1 MHSVSRFLF
10 QFITVC
16 ILGFSTTVY
25 GQGKVGNYEITHFQ
39 LPIETETQ
47 DILEDRYGFLWIA
60 STNGL
65 WRFDGGNF
73 KNYSKNEHEQT
84 SITDNHVFC
93 LFEDSAG
100 VLWVGTYGGG
110 LLKYDREYDRFQ
122 RFIHDENNPESL
134 SFNEVRVIYE
144 TADKTFYIG
153 TDGGGLNI
161 MDRETGTFKRFQH
174 NAQDPKSISHNNVLD
189 IQESPDG
196 RLFVGTWIGLNVFH
210 SNTGKFTRLVKNIAE
225 GSHAYP
231 VLGFYNDLIVSS
243 GKLFTVDKKN
253 RFHRL
258 SLTQDWVSAIQ
269 PDDVGNCW
277 IAHGGEIAIIDDQF
291 KTQKLIALNERF
303 KDGAFY
309 IRQIFHNPAK
319 EDSWALDGTGH
330 FFHIKKSA
338 VIFKPFIAPGVSG
351 KILKTNSNYWVFD
364 GGTITIYDKATHEQ
378 VKTLKGFYHRTYMS
392 SYDKETVWVADTNSI
407 YQFTEA
413 GETLSKTSRKPAELF
428 GLLETSAG
436 LVWTGEVL
444 GARIYDPKT
453 DATVYF
459 DCDPNDPNGIGYFH
473 RANEL
478 FEDYKNQI
486 WIGTNGDGVKRYLP
500 EKNQFVHYRHE
511 IGNTA
516 TVNNN
521 FINVIFEDAD
531 RTLWVGTNSGLCSY
545 DAQKDLFVQYDNAL
559 LKDRIIN
566 SIEQDGKG
574 NLWLG
579 TRNGLIK
586 LDAKNNVVRILNE
599 QDGLISQ
606 KINVSSAVTDNGH
619 MVFSTNSGFMTFDPE
634 RVVPSTKTPSVYISK
649 LWVNNE
655 LVTPDSDY
663 IKKSIEVEDHLQLSY
678 KDQKIEL
685 GFQAIQYENTQRCQ
699 YAYMLEGFDKDW
711 TMANG
716 TRATYTNLPSGNYTF
731 LLKAT
736 NEDGVWTDK
745 LKRLHIEV
753 TPPFWERLWVQILA
767 GILVILLGVW
777 AFRYFLLRERTRN
790 KFEIEKQ
797 RVYQFEELAQMK
809 LRFFT
814 NISHEL
820 RTPLTLITSPL
831 DKYIRKGTKPD
842 TKVLQMMHRNSNRL
856 LELVNQILDFRKLE
870 GNQQLRIKAHDELLV
885 CSNMYT
891 AYEYWAKEKNI
902 NFICDAPETDYTLYF
917 DEDIIEKM
925 VSNLVSNAFKFTPK
939 NGKITLKASY
949 VNLEIDTDDKVKNGS
964 LCIEVI
970 DNGSG
975 IPAKYQKKVFERFY
989 QLDENPNKGYS
1000 SGIGLSLIS
1009 ELVKLHRGSI
1019 GLKSEEG
1026 VGSHFTITLPIG
1038 YKDYETAV
1046 EEKAVPMVE
1055 STTGETVVLLIEDNE
1070 DIRNYLTTELSD
1082 DYVILQAD
1090 NGKDGFQ
1097 LALEHIPDIVIS
1109 DIMMPLFDG
1118 IQVANQLKGNELTAH
1133 IPLMFL
1139 TAKTGLENKLKGLE
1153 TGAEDYIEKPFNVSE
1168 IKMKIQNR
1176 LKSRHRLIKKYQKEE
1191 LFVEPSSSVDQYLIK
1206 VNEVIDAHLE
1216 NSDFSI
1222 DYLCD
1227 ELAIGRSQLY
1237 RKIQALTG
1245 KTIIEYINTY
1255 KLSKAMPMLQEGN
1268 LSIKEIAFKVG
1279 YNDNRYFSRIFK
1291 KEFGHPPSHYVSK
1304 K

>member
-1 MHSVSRFLF
+1 MLRVPSFFLL
-10 QFITVC
+10 FITVVTA
-16 ILGFSTTVY
+16 GFPALIY
-25 GQGKVGNYEITHFQ
+25 GQENTNDFEITHFQ
-39 LPIETETQ
+39 LPIETSTSH
-47 DILEDRYGFLWIA
+47 ILEDRYGFIWIA

-84 SITDNHVFC
+84 SITDNHISY

-100 VLWVGTYGGG
+100 TLWIGTYGGG

-122 RFIHDENNPESL
+122 RFVHDDNNPESL

-144 TADKTFYIG
+144 TSDHSFYIG
-153 TDGGGLNI
+153 TDGGGLNL
-161 MDRETGTFKRFQH
+161 MNRDTGTFKRYQH
-174 NAQDPKSISHNNVLD
+174 DASDRGSISHNNVLD
-189 IQESPDG
+189 IQEDDNG
-196 RLFVGTWIGLNVFH
+196 RLFVGTWIGLNIFDP
-210 SNTGKFTRLVKNIAE
+210 NTGKF
-225 GSHAYP
+225 
-231 VLGFYNDLIVSS
+231 
-243 GKLFTVDKKN
+243 N
-253 RFHRL
+253 R
-258 SLTQDWVSAIQ
+258 LTQDTPGAFHAYALLQFYEQLLVSNTKLYSVDKNNQFHNVDFIFKRANDIA
-269 PDDVGNCW
+269 PDKENNCW
-277 IAHGGEIAIIDDQF
+277 LVRNDEIAIVGPDFDLKKRIS
-291 KTQKLIALNERF
+291 LNDRF
-303 KDGAFY
+303 SEGPFSLN
-309 IRQIFHNPAK
+309 RIFHSTSK
-319 EDSWALDGTGH
+319 EDSWVLDYAGH
-330 FFHIKKSA
+330 FFHIKKSIK
-338 VIFKPFIAPGVSG
+338 IFEPFMSSNNGS
-351 KILKTNSNYWVFD
+351 KILQTKANYWIFQD
-364 GGTITIYDKATHEQ
+364 GDVKIYSKKDFTFIKE
-378 VKTLKGFYHRTYMS
+378 LKGFEHRTYMS
-392 SYDKETVWVADTNSI
+392 SYDEETVWVVDNDTI
-407 YQFTEA
+407 YSFTED
-413 GETLSKTSRKPAELF
+413 GEVLTKEPRKPAELF
-428 GLLETSAG
+428 GLLETSEG

-444 GARIYDPKT
+444 GARIYNPKT
-453 DATVYF
+453 NETVYF
-459 DCDPNDPNGIGYFH
+459 DCDPNDPDGIGYFH

-486 WIGTNGDGVKRYLP
+486 WIGTNGDGVKRYVP
-500 EKNQFVHYRHE
+500 NGNKFVHYRHE

-521 FINVIFEDAD
+521 FINVIFEDRD
-531 RTLWVGTNSGLCSY
+531 RKLWVGTNSGLCSY
-545 DAQKDLFVQYDNAL
+545 DVEKDIFIQYDNSL

-566 SIEQDGKG
+566 RIEQDYEG

-586 LDAKNNVVRILNE
+586 LDAKNNIVRILNE

-606 KINVSSAVTDNGH
+606 KIGVSSLMTDEGH
-619 MVFSTNSGFMTFDPE
+619 LVFATKEGLMTFDPKK
-634 RVVPSTKTPSVYISK
+634 VVPSSKTPSVYISK

-655 LVTPDSDY
+655 LVSPNSSY
-663 IKKSIEVEDHLQLSY
+663 IEKSIEVEDHLQLSY

-685 GFQAIQYENTQRCQ
+685 GFQAIQYENAQRCQ
-699 YAYMLEGFDKDW
+699 YAYKLEGFDEDW
-711 TMANG
+711 TIANG
-716 TRATYTNLPSGNYTF
+716 TRATYTNLPSGHYNF

-736 NEDGVWTDK
+736 NEDGIWTDK
-745 LKRLHIEV
+745 LKSLSIAV

-767 GILVILLGVW
+767 GLLVLLV
-777 AFRYFLLRERTRN
+777 AFWGFRFFLLRERTKN
-790 KFEIEKQ
+790 MFEIEKQ

-831 DKYIRKGTKPD
+831 DKYIRRGVKPD

-870 GNQQLRIKAHDELLV
+870 GNQQLRIKPHDELLV
-885 CSNMYT
+885 CTNMNT

-902 NFICDAPETDYTLYF
+902 DFNCETSETDCTLYF
-917 DEDIIEKM
+917 DEDIIEKI
-925 VSNLVSNAFKFTPK
+925 VTNLVSNAFKFTAK
-939 NGKITLKASY
+939 NGRISLKATY
-949 VNLEIDTDDKVKNGS
+949 ANLEIDKDDKVQNGD
-964 LCIEVI
+964 LKIEVI
-970 DNGSG
+970 DNGAG
-975 IPAKYQKKVFERFY
+975 IPKKYQEKVFERFY
-989 QLDENPNKGYS
+989 QMDETPNKGYS

-1009 ELVKLHRGSI
+1009 ELVKLHKGDI
-1019 GLKSEEG
+1019 QLESEEG
-1026 VGSHFTITLPIG
+1026 KGSHFTITLPVG
-1038 YKDYETAV
+1038 YTNYEANL
-1046 EEKAVPMVE
+1046 EEVPAPSAEIV
-1055 STTGETVVLLIEDNE
+1055 SGETVILIIEDNE

-1109 DIMMPLFDG
+1109 DIMMPVFDG
-1118 IQVANQLKGNELTAH
+1118 IQVANQLKSNELTAH

-1176 LKSRHRLIKKYQKEE
+1176 LKTRHRLIKKYQKEE
-1191 LFVEPSSSVDQYLIK
+1191 LFVEPSTSVDQYLIK
-1206 VNEVIDAHLE
+1206 VNEVIDEHLE
-1216 NSDFSI
+1216 NPDFSI

-1227 ELAIGRSQLY
+1227 QLAIGRSQLY

-1245 KTIIEYINTY
+1245 KTIIEYVNSH
-1255 KLSKAMPMLQEGN
+1255 KLSKAVPMLQEGT
-1268 LSIKEIAFKVG
+1268 LSIKEIAFRVG

-1291 KEFGHPPSHYVSK
+1291 KEFGHPPSYYVPK

>member
-1 MHSVSRFLF
+1 MLRVPHIFYLFLALLLLGTVPFVHAQENVSDF
-10 QFITVC
+10 
-16 ILGFSTTVY
+16 
-25 GQGKVGNYEITHFQ
+25 EITHFQ
-39 LPIETETQ
+39 LPIETAAQ
-47 DILEDRYGFLWIA
+47 DILEDRYGFIWIA

-84 SITDNHVFC
+84 SITDNHISC
-93 LFEDSAG
+93 LYEDSQG
-100 VLWVGTYGGG
+100 ILWVGTYGGG
-110 LLKYDREYDRFQ
+110 LLKYDREYDHFQ
-122 RFIHDENNPESL
+122 RFIHDEDDPGSL

-144 TADKTFYIG
+144 TADNTFYIG
-153 TDGGGLNI
+153 TDGGGLNL
-161 MDRETGTFKRFQH
+161 MNRETGTFKRYQY
-174 NAQDPKSISHNNVLD
+174 NAEDSESISHNNVLD
-189 IQESPDG
+189 IQGSPDG
-196 RLFVGTWIGLNVFH
+196 RLFIGTWIGLNLFH
-210 SNTGKFTRLVKNIAE
+210 PDTGKFTRLIKEIPG
-225 GSHAYP
+225 GSHSFP

-243 GKLFTVDKKN
+243 GKLFKVDKKN
-253 RFHRL
+253 QLHKL
-258 SLTQDWVSAIQ
+258 DLPQDRVSAIQ
-269 PDDVGNCW
+269 PDNGKNCW
-277 IAHGGEIAIIDDQF
+277 IAHRDQIAIVDADF
-291 KTQKLIALNERF
+291 KTKKVIGLNKRF
-303 KDGAFY
+303 NEGSFY

-319 EDSWALDGTGH
+319 EDSWVLDGAGH
-330 FFHIKKSA
+330 FFHIKKSP
-338 VIFKPFIAPGVSG
+338 VIFKSFLESG
-351 KILKTNSNYWVFD
+351 RNAKILKTKNNYWVYRD
-364 GGTITIYDKATHEQ
+364 GKINIYSKKDQ
-378 VKTLKGFYHRTYMS
+378 VLSKTLEGFTYRTFMS
-392 SYDKETVWVADTNSI
+392 SYDKEIIWVADNDHI
-407 YQFTEA
+407 YRYTEE
-413 GETLSKTSRKPAELF
+413 GEALRKTTRKPAELF
-428 GLLETSAG
+428 GLLETSSG
-436 LVWTGEVL
+436 PVWTGEVL
-444 GARIYDPKT
+444 GARIYDPATEK
-453 DATVYF
+453 TVYF

-478 FEDYKNQI
+478 FEDYKGQI
-486 WIGTNGDGVKRYLP
+486 WIGTNGDGVKRYVP

-545 DAQKDLFVQYDNAL
+545 DLQKDLFIQYDNSL

-566 SIEQDGKG
+566 SIEQDRKG

-606 KINVSSAVTDNGH
+606 KINISSSVTDDGH
-619 MVFSTNSGFMTFDPE
+619 MVFSTNAGLMTFNPE
-634 RVVPSTKTPSVYISK
+634 TVVPSTKTPSVYISK

-655 LVTPDSDY
+655 LVSPNSPY

-685 GFQAIQYENTQRCQ
+685 SFQAIQYENAQRCQ
-699 YAYMLEGFDKDW
+699 YAYKLEGFDSDW

-716 TRATYTNLPSGNYTF
+716 TRATYTNLPSGHYTF

-736 NEDGVWTDK
+736 NEDGIWTDK
-745 LKRLHIEV
+745 IKSLDIVV
-753 TPPFWERLWVQILA
+753 TPPFWERLWVQILGA
-767 GILVILLGVW
+767 VLLLLIGIWG
-777 AFRYFLLRERTRN
+777 FRFFLLRERTRN
-790 KFEIEKQ
+790 MFEIEKE

-831 DKYIRKGTKPD
+831 DKYIRKGIKPD
-842 TKVLQMMHRNSNRL
+842 TRVLQMMYRNSNRL

-870 GNQQLRIKAHDELLV
+870 GNQQLRIKPHDELLV
-885 CSNMYT
+885 CTNMYT

-902 NFICDAPETDYTLYF
+902 DFNCEASETDYTLYF
-917 DEDIIEKM
+917 DEDVIEKI

-939 NGKITLKASY
+939 NGEINLRTSY
-949 VNLEIDTDDKVKNGS
+949 ADLETDDDDKVVSGK
-964 LCIEVI
+964 LEIEVL
-970 DNGSG
+970 DNGAG
-975 IPAKYQKKVFERFY
+975 IPEKYQEKVFERFY

-1009 ELVKLHRGSI
+1009 ELVKLHQGRI
-1019 GLKSEEG
+1019 KLKSEEG
-1026 VGSHFTITLPIG
+1026 KGSHFTITVPIG
-1038 YKDYETAV
+1038 YKDYEVNIEEAPVVSTETA
-1046 EEKAVPMVE
+1046 
-1055 STTGETVVLLIEDNE
+1055 SGETVVLLIEDNE
-1070 DIRNYLTTELSD
+1070 DIRNYLTAELSD

-1118 IQVANQLKGNELTAH
+1118 IQVANQLKANELTAH

-1176 LKSRHRLIKKYQKEE
+1176 IESRQRLVKKYQKED
-1191 LFVEPSSSVDQYLIK
+1191 LIVEPTSQVDQYLIR
-1206 VNEVIDAHLE
+1206 VNKVIDAHLE
-1216 NSDFSI
+1216 NADFSI
-1222 DYLCD
+1222 DFLCD

-1255 KLSKAMPMLQEGN
+1255 KLSKAMPMLQKGQ
-1268 LSIKEIAFKVG
+1268 LSIKEIAFRVG

-1291 KEFGHPPSHYVSK
+1291 KEFGHPPSHYVPDK
-1304 K
+1304 

>member
-1 MHSVSRFLF
+1 MLRISHFFFLF
-10 QFITVC
+10 LTICT
-16 ILGFSTTVY
+16 LGFSTVVC
-25 GQGKVGNYEITHFQ
+25 GQGNVSNFEITHFQ
-39 LPIETETQ
+39 LPIETEAQ

-84 SITDNHVFC
+84 SITDNHISY

-144 TADKTFYIG
+144 TADKAFYIG
-153 TDGGGLNI
+153 TDGGGLNL
-161 MDRETGTFKRFQH
+161 MDRETGTFKRYQH
-174 NAQDPKSISHNNVLD
+174 NTLDVESISHNNVLD

-196 RLFVGTWIGLNVFH
+196 RLFIGTWIGLNIFH
-210 SNTGKFTRLVKNIAE
+210 PNTGKFTRLVKNIPG
-225 GSHAYP
+225 GSHSYP

-253 RFHRL
+253 QFHKL
-258 SLTQDWVSAIQ
+258 DLPQDWVSAIQ
-269 PDDVGNCW
+269 PDNEKNCW
-277 IAHGGEIAIIDDQF
+277 IAYRDQIAIIDSDF
-291 KTQKLIALNERF
+291 KTKKLIALNERF
-303 KDGAFY
+303 NEGSFY

-319 EDSWALDGTGH
+319 EDSWALDGAGH
-330 FFHIKKSA
+330 FFHIKKSS
-338 VIFKPFIAPGVSG
+338 VIFEPFIASGVSG
-351 KILKTNSNYWVFD
+351 KILKTNNNYWVFNK
-364 GGTITIYDKATHEQ
+364 GTITIYDKATH
-378 VKTLKGFYHRTYMS
+378 TLVRALEGFVHRTYMS
-392 SYDKETVWVADTNSI
+392 SYDKETIWAADTSSI

-413 GETLSKTSRKPAELF
+413 GETILKTNRKPAELF

-453 DATVYF
+453 DTTVYF

-545 DAQKDLFVQYDNAL
+545 DPKKDLFVQYDNSL

-606 KINVSSAVTDNGH
+606 KINISSSVTDKGH
-619 MVFSTNSGFMTFDPE
+619 MVFSTNAGLMTFDPE
-634 RVVPSTKTPSVYISK
+634 KVVPSTKTPSVYISK

-655 LVTPDSDY
+655 LVSPKSDY

-745 LKRLHIEV
+745 LKRLNIVV

-767 GILVILLGVW
+767 GILVVLLGVW
-777 AFRYFLLRERTRN
+777 GFRFFLLRERTKN
-790 KFEIEKQ
+790 MFEIEKQ

-870 GNQQLRIKAHDELLV
+870 GNQQLRIKPHDELLV
-885 CSNMYT
+885 CTNMYT

-902 NFICDAPETDYTLYF
+902 NFKCDAPETDYTLYF
-917 DEDIIEKM
+917 DEDVIEKM
-925 VSNLVSNAFKFTPK
+925 VSNLVSNAFKFTAK

-949 VNLEIDTDDKVKNGS
+949 ANLEIDKDDKVKKGS
-964 LCIEVI
+964 LRIEVI
-970 DNGSG
+970 DNGAG
-975 IPAKYQKKVFERFY
+975 IPEKYQEKVFERFY

-1009 ELVKLHRGSI
+1009 ELVKLHNGSI
-1019 GLKSEEG
+1019 ALKSEEG
-1026 VGSHFTITLPIG
+1026 IGSHFTITLPIG
-1038 YKDYETAV
+1038 YKDYETSV
-1046 EEKAVPMVE
+1046 DETVVPPAE
-1055 STTGETVVLLIEDNE
+1055 ITSGETVVLLIEDNE
-1070 DIRNYLTTELSD
+1070 DIRNYLTTELSEE
-1082 DYVILQAD
+1082 YVILQAD
-1090 NGKDGFQ
+1090 NGRDGFQ

-1118 IQVANQLKGNELTAH
+1118 IQVANQLKANELTAH

-1176 LKSRHRLIKKYQKEE
+1176 LKSRHQLIKKYQKEE
-1191 LFVEPSSSVDQYLIK
+1191 LYVEPTSSVDQYLVK
-1206 VNEVIDAHLE
+1206 VNEVIDEHLE

-1222 DYLCD
+1222 DFLCD

-1255 KLSKAMPMLQEGN
+1255 KLSKAMPLLQDGS

-1291 KEFGHPPSHYVSK
+1291 KEFGHPPSHYVPSK
-1304 K
+1304 